1 MTTKPVK
8 NTDGCKIPC
17 LAVEFEAWNWVRAA
31 ATGKF
36 LQNNVFLKTAHQL
49 RDSFFGNI
57 YRTQRKAN
65 YQHIENKHKRF
76 FFLFFLKR
84 ESQ

>member
-1 MTTKPVK
+1 ME

-49 RDSFFGNI
+49 RDHFLEIFIERKAKQTINTQKINTKGFFSFF
-57 YRTQRKAN
+57 KARVPV
-65 YQHIENKHKRF
+65 I
-76 FFLFFLKR
+76 
-84 ESQ
+84 

>member
-49 RDSFFGNI
+49 RDSFLEIFIEHKAKQTIN
-57 YRTQRKAN
+57 TQKTN
-65 YQHIENKHKRF
+65 TNF
-76 FFLFFLKR
+76 FSSFLKR